1 MPFAKGR
8 SDNPGGRPKELRDVV
23 DLARRHTPDAIEA
36 LARILNSE
44 NSPPAAVVAASVAL
58 LDRGWGKPVQPDEHG
73 GADGKPFVPVLQLTL
88 THRLIDQSGPNGNG
102 EGSIPTNVSRF
113 RI

>member
-1 MPFAKGR
+1 MPFVKGR
-8 SDNPGGRPKELRDVV
+8 SGNPGGRPKELRDVV
-23 DLARRHTPDAIEA
+23 DLARRHTPDAIES
-36 LARILNSE
+36 LARIMNSE
-44 NSPPAAVVAASVAL
+44 NSSPAAVVAASVAL

-102 EGSIPTNVSRF
+102 EPSIPTNVSRF
-113 RI
+113 RS